1 MAQQSQAFEA
11 AAEAIAGSIGGF
23 ISSAVLFPLD
33 YVKTQ
38 QQAGTVKGSFLTVA
52 AEILKKQG
60 PLAFYRG
67 APFRG
72 FQSGYEK
79 IIYFYLFAF
88 ARNAYVKRFGALDPI
103 MNLVIGYVSN
113 WAQLPLTMPVDTCV
127 NGMITT
133 GKSFGTM
140 VNTVISNPAGAYK
153 GMAAYSIAALKPAV
167 QFTVVEQMRWRM
179 IAGNAGTQYEGG
191 LSSGQVRHH
200 AHARTHAR
208 THWQPIPLRVC

>member
-1 MAQQSQAFEA
+1 MAT
-11 AAEAIAGSIGGF
+11 GGIF
-23 ISSAVLFPLD
+23 G
-33 YVKTQ
+33 K
-38 QQAGTVKGSFLTVA
+38 KLTVLNA
-52 AEILKKQG
+52 GGLAKEANLRFALVRVRENAESI
-60 PLAFYRG
+60 AFYRG

-133 GKSFGTM
+133 GKSFCT
-140 VNTVISNPAGAYK
+140 P
-153 GMAAYSIAALKPAV
+153 
-167 QFTVVEQMRWRM
+167 RR
-179 IAGNAGTQYEGG
+179 
-191 LSSGQVRHH
+191 VR
-200 AHARTHAR
+200 A
-208 THWQPIPLRVC
+208 